1 MTAHP
6 ILLQMKYARV
16 VALLAHDLNI
26 PIEDALGKFYNST
39 TYQLV
44 RQGISDMHCRTDQN
58 LVDEIKAE

>member
-6 ILLQMKYARV
+6 ILLQMKYTRI
-16 VALLAHDLNI
+16 VALLAHDLKI
-26 PIEDALGKFYNST
+26 PIADALKKFYNSR

>member
-6 ILLQMKYARV
+6 ILLQMKYARI

-26 PIEDALGKFYNST
+26 SLYDALKKFYNST

-44 RQGISDMHCRTDQN
+44 RQGVSDMHCRTDQN

>member
-6 ILLQMKYARV
+6 ILLQMKYARI
-16 VALLAHDLNI
+16 VALLANDLNI
-26 PIEDALGKFYNST
+26 SIDEALKKFYNSQ

-58 LVDEIKAE
+58 IADEIKAE

>member
-6 ILLQMKYARV
+6 ILLQMKYARI
-16 VALLAHDLNI
+16 VALLAKNLNI
-26 PIEDALGKFYNST
+26 STDDALKKFYNSQ

-58 LVDEIKAE
+58 IVDEIKAE